1 MKYDREQMIEALRT
15 GVCTVTFTKKSGEN
29 RVMPCTLNMD
39 LIPAD
44 MHPKGGE
51 DALTEG
57 LEKTISAIRVY
68 APESE
73 GWRSFIVD
81 NVQEFVV
88 GQS

>member
-1 MKYDREQMIEALRT
+1 MNRDEMIEALRA
-15 GVCTVTFTKKSGEN
+15 GLCNVTFTKKNGEE
-29 RVMPCTLNMD
+29 RVMPCTLNMAM
-39 LIPAD
+39 IPAD

-57 LEKTISAIRVY
+57 LEKTLSAIRVY

-81 NVQEFVV
+81 NVKEFVP
-88 GQS
+88 SAS

>member
-1 MKYDREQMIEALRT
+1 MKYDREQMIEALRS
-15 GVCTVTFTKKSGEN
+15 GISNVTFTKKSGET
-29 RVMPCTLNMD
+29 RVMPCTLNMG

-68 APESE
+68 APESD

-81 NVQEFVV
+81 NVQEFVIAE
-88 GQS
+88 S